1 MTIDTNRTPPPLSHL
16 FEDMLSSQ
24 PRLAESISQP
34 GVGQLSV
41 EYHVGLDASVL
52 VSKSAG
58 RYRVQSS
65 SLEGIWLLA
74 DELVRRLY
82 AHFNS
87 ASRAQPGEE
96 PFAALYAEPLPLQE
110 PTLALSP

>member
-1 MTIDTNRTPPPLSHL
+1 M
-16 FEDMLSSQ
+16 
-24 PRLAESISQP
+24 
-34 GVGQLSV
+34 
-41 EYHVGLDASVL
+41 GLDASVL

-87 ASRAQPGEE
+87 ASRAHSTRALARPVSGAQGESQ
-96 PFAALYAEPLPLQE
+96 YYLPE
-110 PTLALSP
+110 